1 MPATNQALV
10 VPRMSPH
17 IKEAVDFGLFI
28 TNDVNQLEFCRQVAI
43 LPSTKE
49 AANDPYFR
57 REPKTLADRANQ
69 FSATDLKDSFVLA
82 PPDVKGWSRME
93 DILYE
98 EFSKAMA
105 GQQSAQ
111 EALARV
117 EKKWNQLLEH
127 Q

>member
-1 MPATNQALV
+1 
-10 VPRMSPH
+10 MSPH

-28 TNDVNQLEFCRQVAI
+28 TNDANQLEFCRRVAI
-43 LPSTKE
+43 LPSTKK
-49 AANDPYFR
+49 AAADDYFR
-57 REPKTLADRANQ
+57 REPTSLADRANQ
-69 FSATDLKDSFVLA
+69 LSAADLENSFVLA

-105 GQQSAQ
+105 GKQSAQ
-111 EALARV
+111 QALSRI
-117 EKKWNQLLEH
+117 EKKWNHLLSY